1 MTNRLVRYFSPF
13 LLLSFPAL
21 AADQVVLTNGDTI
34 TGAIVKKEGATLTIK
49 SEFLGVVTMP
59 WSAVKSIR
67 SDTELNVVL
76 PAGQTAKGK
85 LSTAGDQLQIAA
97 GPETKTAPLAAV
109 ATVRDAAEQHAFE
122 RLEHPGILELWS
134 GNFDVGLALANGNA
148 RSESLTT
155 AFTAGRRTRGGN
167 LALYFNQIYSTG
179 ARASQRHVV
188 NSSTIASAVR
198 GGWKYNR
205 NVSPRMFL
213 TGFNDYEHDR
223 FQNLDIRFVAGG
235 GAGVRALKTE
245 NAQLDFDAGID
256 YQRENFLDGLHRNSA
271 EANFGDNLLYK
282 VFKGT
287 SLTQATACLH
297 QPERHRRL
305 PHELRPRHR
314 HAVQEMA
321 GLARNRERSLPQ
333 QSGAGPPAQRSA
345 DLHRFPLELCPVGR
359 LPRAQ
364 LSRKKIR
371 VIIVS

>member
-1 MTNRLVRYFSPF
+1 MTNRLVRCLSPF
-13 LLLSFPAL
+13 LLFSLPAM

-59 WSAVKSIR
+59 WSAVKSVR

-85 LSTAGDQLQIAA
+85 LSTTGDQLQIAV
-97 GPETKTAPLAAV
+97 GPETRTAPLAAV

-122 RLEHPGILELWS
+122 RLEHPGILELWA

-148 RSESLTT
+148 KSTSHTT

-167 LALYFNQIYSTG
+167 LALYFNQIRST
-179 ARASQRHVV
+179 ARVEQQLTGSDGIVRTIRV
-188 NSSTIASAVR
+188 NSTIASAVR

-256 YQRENFLDGLHRNSA
+256 YQRENFMNGKVRNSA

-287 SLTQATACLH
+287 SLTQAMRVFTNLSDTGAYRMNFDLGTVTLFNKWLGWHVTASDRFLSNPV
-297 QPERHRRL
+297 QGRQRNDLLLSTGFRL
-305 PHELRPRHR
+305 SF
-314 HAVQEMA
+314 
-321 GLARNRERSLPQ
+321 AR
-333 QSGAGPPAQRSA
+333 
-345 DLHRFPLELCPVGR
+345 
-359 LPRAQ
+359 
-364 LSRKKIR
+364 
-371 VIIVS
+371 

>member
-1 MTNRLVRYFSPF
+1 
-13 LLLSFPAL
+13 
-21 AADQVVLTNGDTI
+21 
-34 TGAIVKKEGATLTIK
+34 
-49 SEFLGVVTMP
+49 MP
-59 WSAVKSIR
+59 WSAVKSVR

-76 PAGQTAKGK
+76 PAGQTARGK
-85 LSTAGDQLQIAA
+85 LSTTGDQLQIAA

-148 RSESLTT
+148 RSEALTT

-167 LALYFNQIYSTG
+167 LALYFNQIYST
-179 ARASQRHVV
+179 ARVDQQTIATDGTVRV
-188 NSSTIASAVR
+188 NRVNATIASAVR

-282 VFKGT
+282 VLKGT
-287 SLTQATACLH
+287 SINQALRVFTNLSDTGAYRMNFDLGTTTLLKRWLGWHVTASDRFLSNPVQGRQRNDLLISTGFRLTF
-297 QPERHRRL
+297 
-305 PHELRPRHR
+305 
-314 HAVQEMA
+314 
-321 GLARNRERSLPQ
+321 AR
-333 QSGAGPPAQRSA
+333 
-345 DLHRFPLELCPVGR
+345 
-359 LPRAQ
+359 
-364 LSRKKIR
+364 
-371 VIIVS
+371 